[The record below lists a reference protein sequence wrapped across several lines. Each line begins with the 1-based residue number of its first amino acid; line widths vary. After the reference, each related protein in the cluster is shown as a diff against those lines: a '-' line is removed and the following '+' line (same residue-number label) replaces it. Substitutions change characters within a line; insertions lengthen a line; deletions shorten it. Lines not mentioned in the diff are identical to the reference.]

1 MSTAT
6 ATRTTRTIARNED
19 ATAES
24 PELLNQGASVMQQ
37 LRLNG
42 IEQRDKEIVVIN
54 MLNRINNDARPE
66 WGQVMA
72 LVRER
77 AADCNVSTAEIVG
90 RIVDHLFEQLGP
102 VRAS

>member
-24 PELLNQGASVMQQ
+24 RKFLNQGASVMQQ

-54 MLNRINNDARPE
+54 MLNRVNNDQNPAWQE
-66 WGQVMA
+66 VMA
-72 LVRER
+72 TVRTR
-77 AADCNVSTAEIVG
+77 AAQSQTSSKVVVG
-90 RIVDHLFEQLGP
+90 QIVDHLFEKLGP